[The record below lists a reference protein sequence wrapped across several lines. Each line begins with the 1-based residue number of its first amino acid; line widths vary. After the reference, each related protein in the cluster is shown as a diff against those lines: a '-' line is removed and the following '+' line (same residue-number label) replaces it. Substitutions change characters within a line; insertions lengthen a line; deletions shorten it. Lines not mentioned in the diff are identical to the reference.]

1 MLLRMAAG
9 GVHIFDLSQDMSMLT
24 AAFGIRLKGK
34 SSSSAEVGPVL
45 RREGS

>member
-9 GVHIFDLSQDMSMLT
+9 GVCIFGLHQDTSMLT

-34 SSSSAEVGPVL
+34 SSSSAEVGPVP
-45 RREGS
+45 RRESS